1 MFLISSDKFKRTIPP
16 PPMPLLICMPRS
28 ATKGDISHGLLPRLE
43 LMTLE
48 YERKYI
54 KANVVM
60 RGFVGES
67 LLSKSADAASA
78 AYKLRKKKITLLY
91 VIIRRLPSALG
102 VLISSQR
109 ITLSKIM

>member
-1 MFLISSDKFKRTIPP
+1 MSEQGIIVFLISSDKFRRTIPP
-16 PPMPLLICMPRS
+16 PPMPLLICMPKT
-28 ATKGDISHGLLPRLE
+28 ATKGDISHGLLPKLQ

-60 RGFVGES
+60 LSFVGES

-78 AYKLRKKKITLLY
+78 HKLRKKKSDFSIAY
-91 VIIRRLPSALG
+91 S
-102 VLISSQR
+102 
-109 ITLSKIM
+109 

>member
-1 MFLISSDKFKRTIPP
+1 MFLISSDKFRRTIPP
-16 PPMPLLICMPRS
+16 PPMPLLICMPKT
-28 ATKGDISHGLLPRLE
+28 ATKGDISHGLLPKLQ

-60 RGFVGES
+60 LSFVGES

-78 AYKLRKKKITLLY
+78 HKLRKKKSDFSIAY
-91 VIIRRLPSALG
+91 S
-102 VLISSQR
+102 
-109 ITLSKIM
+109 

>member
-1 MFLISSDKFKRTIPP
+1 MFLISSDKFRRTIPP

-48 YERKYI
+48 CERKCI

-60 RGFVGES
+60 LGFVGES

-78 AYKLRKKKITLLY
+78 ACKLRKENHTFVCYNHKAPHLLW
-91 VIIRRLPSALG
+91 VF
-102 VLISSQR
+102 
-109 ITLSKIM
+109 

>member
-1 MFLISSDKFKRTIPP
+1 MSEQGIIVFLISSDKFRRTIPP
-16 PPMPLLICMPRS
+16 PPMPLLICMPKT
-28 ATKGDISHGLLPRLE
+28 ATKGDISHGLLPKLQ

-60 RGFVGES
+60 LSFVGES

-78 AYKLRKKKITLLY
+78 HKLRKKKIRFFYCIL
-91 VIIRRLPSALG
+91 IRNPSALG
-102 VLISSQR
+102 VLIQAN
-109 ITLSKIM
+109 L

>member
-1 MFLISSDKFKRTIPP
+1 MSEQGIIVFLISSDKFRRTIPP

-28 ATKGDISHGLLPRLE
+28 ATKGDISHGLLPRLQ

-60 RGFVGES
+60 LGFVGES
-67 LLSKSADAASA
+67 RLSKSAVAAA
-78 AYKLRKKKITLLY
+78 AAACKLRK
-91 VIIRRLPSALG
+91 
-102 VLISSQR
+102 
-109 ITLSKIM
+109 